1 MESVKSYGIHDFT
14 KTLMDVQNASYTT
27 SESRGVPV
35 IQQTQRNNLR
45 KQLMKGLENTIR
57 SLVEDEEGGNVANVH
72 ITAEGIVVEVENESI
87 SNVEDGNGFIS
98 FVIDIKMKDLLYDAL
113 SEADAYEAECAEKAQ
128 KAKKAQEAKQ
138 AKIAADKARR
148 AAKEAKN

>member
-57 SLVEDEEGGNVANVH
+57 ALVEDEEGGNVANIH
-72 ITAEGIVVEVENESI
+72 ITSEGIVVEVENASI

-113 SEADAYEAECAEKAQ
+113 TEADAYEAEVKEKAE

-148 AAKEAKN
+148 AAREAKN

>member
-57 SLVEDEEGGNVANVH
+57 SLVEDEEGNNVANIH
-72 ITAEGIVVEVENESI
+72 ITSEGIVVEVENASI

-113 SEADAYEAECAEKAQ
+113 TEADAYEAECAEKAA

-148 AAKEAKN
+148 AAREAKV

>member
-57 SLVEDEEGGNVANVH
+57 ALVEDEVDDNVANVH
-72 ITAEGIVVEVENESI
+72 ITSEGIAVEVQNASI
-87 SNVEDGNGFIS
+87 YNVEDGNGFIS

-113 SEADAYEAECAEKAQ
+113 SEANAYENECAEKAQ
-128 KAKKAQEAKQ
+128 KAQKAQEAKQ

-148 AAKEAKN
+148 AAKEAKV

>member
-27 SESRGVPV
+27 SESRSVPV

-57 SLVEDEEGGNVANVH
+57 SLVEDEEDGNVANVH
-72 ITAEGIVVEVENESI
+72 VTSEGIVVEVENASI

-113 SEADAYEAECAEKAQ
+113 TEADAYEAEVKEKAE

>member
-57 SLVEDEEGGNVANVH
+57 ALVENEVDGNVANVH
-72 ITAEGIVVEVENESI
+72 VTAEGIAVEVQNPSVY
-87 SNVEDGNGFIS
+87 NVEDGNGFIS

-113 SEADAYEAECAEKAQ
+113 SEANAYENECAEKAQ
-128 KAKKAQEAKQ
+128 KAQKAQEAKQ

-148 AAKEAKN
+148 AVREAKN

>member
-57 SLVEDEEGGNVANVH
+57 ALVEDEEGGNVANVH
-72 ITAEGIVVEVENESI
+72 ITSEGIVVEVENTSI
-87 SNVEDGNGFIS
+87 SNIEDGNGFIS

-128 KAKKAQEAKQ
+128 KAQEAKQ

-148 AAKEAKN
+148 AAREAKN

>member
-57 SLVEDEEGGNVANVH
+57 ALMEDEVYGNVANVH
-72 ITAEGIVVEVENESI
+72 ITSEGIAVEVQNPSI
-87 SNVEDGNGFIS
+87 YNVEDGNGFIS

-113 SEADAYEAECAEKAQ
+113 SEANAYENECAEKAQ
-128 KAKKAQEAKQ
+128 KAQKAQEAKQ

-148 AAKEAKN
+148 AAKEAKV

>member
-57 SLVEDEEGGNVANVH
+57 SLVENEVDGNVANVH
-72 ITAEGIVVEVENESI
+72 ITSEGIAVEVQNPSVY
-87 SNVEDGNGFIS
+87 SVEDGNGFIS

-113 SEADAYEAECAEKAQ
+113 SEANAYENECAEKAQ
-128 KAKKAQEAKQ
+128 KAQKAQEAKQ

-148 AAKEAKN
+148 AAREAKV

>member
-57 SLVEDEEGGNVANVH
+57 ALVEDEEGGNVANIH
-72 ITAEGIVVEVENESI
+72 ITAEGIVVEVENASI
-87 SNVEDGNGFIS
+87 SNIEDGNGFIS

-113 SEADAYEAECAEKAQ
+113 SEADAYEAECVEKAQ

>member
-14 KTLMDVQNASYTT
+14 NTLMDVQNASYTT

-57 SLVEDEEGGNVANVH
+57 ALVEDEVDGNVGNVH
-72 ITAEGIVVEVENESI
+72 LTSEGVVVEVQNASI
-87 SNVEDGNGFIS
+87 YNVEGGNGFIS

-113 SEADAYEAECAEKAQ
+113 SEADAYEAECAAKAEKAQ
-128 KAKKAQEAKQ
+128 KAQEAKQ